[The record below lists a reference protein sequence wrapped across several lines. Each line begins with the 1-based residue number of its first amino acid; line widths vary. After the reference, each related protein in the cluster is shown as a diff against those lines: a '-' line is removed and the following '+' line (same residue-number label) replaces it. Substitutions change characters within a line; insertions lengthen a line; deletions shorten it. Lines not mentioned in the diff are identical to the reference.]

1 MRRIFR
7 CSLALSFLLLLI
19 ATDARAQNDLTIYA
33 DGLGSGW
40 ADWSW
45 CNRDLAS
52 TDTVHSGT
60 HSAKLTYTA
69 GFQGFYLRHAA
80 FDNSGYTNLV
90 FWINGGGL
98 DNRVMTVAAHLNDQ
112 PQQSVLLTSYIEGG
126 HSIPADE
133 WRKVTI
139 PLAALRV
146 QNRANFN
153 GFWIQD
159 LLGHAQPPFYVD
171 DISLEAAPT
180 PADVLVNVDANTIR
194 RRVDARLF
202 GLNAAVWDNQFN
214 TATTVSL
221 LSANGTRLLR
231 FPGGSLSDEY
241 HWRTNT
247 TLNNTFQ
254 WATNFDA
261 FASVALALNA
271 QAVITANYGT
281 GTPQEAADWV
291 QYANLTKSYGFKY
304 WEIGNEC
311 FGSWETDAR
320 QRPHDPYSYA
330 VAARDYITAMKAV
343 DPVIKIGV
351 VVMTGEESY
360 RNYTDH
366 PATNPRTGQTHNGW
380 TPVLLQTLHNLGVT
394 PDYVIYHRYDQ
405 NPGGEDDAG
414 LLQSSKSWANDAAD
428 LRQQLNDYLGAQA
441 AQVELVCTETNSV
454 SSQPGKQTTSLVN
467 GLFYADNFGQIMQT
481 EFTTRMWWDL
491 RNGQE
496 TANNNSPLLYGWRT
510 VGDYG
515 LVSGTSEPYP
525 TYYASK
531 LISLFAAEGDQVVQA
546 TSNYNLLA
554 AYSVKRTDGVLALLL
569 INKSVT
575 NALDANINLTGFAP
589 PPTATVHSYGKP
601 QDDAAHTGV
610 GPVSPDIAT
619 TMINNAAANFMF
631 SVPPYSMNVIVMGGA
646 ACSVNL
652 SPTSRDFAV
661 AGGDAQI
668 NVTVGAECNWTA
680 TTNESWIVIHTASGS
695 GSGAINYTVL
705 ENTTGQSR
713 QGQITVG
720 NRAFT
725 VTQEAAPPANCTVTA
740 TAPAGKLAGGGGT
753 AEITVSASAAGCPWQ
768 ATVNVSWVTITAGA
782 NGNGNGTIT
791 FTFAPNPESHKRKAK
806 FTVAGN
812 VFVLKQKAGG

>member
-7 CSLALSFLLLLI
+7 CSLALSFLLVLFI
-19 ATDARAQNDLTIYA
+19 GNARAQGDITIYA
-33 DGLGSGW
+33 DALGPGW

-60 HSAKLTYTA
+60 RSAKLTYTG
-69 GFQGFYLRHAA
+69 GFQGFYMRHTG
-80 FDNSGYTNLV
+80 FDNSGYTHLV
-90 FWINGGGL
+90 FWINGGNK
-98 DNRVMTVAAHLNDQ
+98 DNRAMTVAAHLNDQ
-112 PQQSVLLTSYIEGG
+112 AQPSVPLAAYIEGG
-126 HSIPADE
+126 SVAANT

-139 PLAALRV
+139 PLAALGV
-146 QNRANFN
+146 NNQANFN

-159 LLGHAQPPFYVD
+159 ASGSAQPPFYVD
-171 DISLEAAPT
+171 DITLQAAPP
-180 PADVLVNVDANTIR
+180 PAQVLINVDASVVKRT
-194 RRVDARLF
+194 VDARLF

-291 QYANLTKSYGFKY
+291 HYANITKNYSFKY

-311 FGSWETDAR
+311 FGSWETDSR
-320 QRPHDPYSYA
+320 QRPHDAYSYA

-343 DPVIKIGV
+343 DPAIKIGV
-351 VVMTGEESY
+351 VVVTGEESY
-360 RNYTDH
+360 RNYSDH
-366 PATNPRTGQTHNGW
+366 PATNLRTGQTHNGW
-380 TPVLLQTLHNLGVT
+380 TPVLLATLHSLGVT

-414 LLQSSKSWANDAAD
+414 LLQSSKSWANEAAD
-428 LRQQLNDYLGAQA
+428 LRQQLNDYLGAQSS
-441 AQVELVCTETNSV
+441 QVELVCTETNSV

-467 GLFYADNFGQIMQT
+467 GLFYADNFGQILQT

-496 TANNNSPLLYGWRT
+496 TANNNNPLLYGWRM

-531 LISLFAAEGDQVVQA
+531 LMSLFTAGGDQVVQA

-554 AYSVKRTDGVLALLL
+554 AYSVKRTDGALALLL
-569 INKSVT
+569 INKSLT
-575 NALDANINLTGFAP
+575 NALDANINLMGFAP
-589 PPTATVHSYGKP
+589 PSMATVHSYGKP

-610 GPVSPDIAT
+610 GPASPDIAT
-619 TMINNAAANFMF
+619 TMINNAGANFMF
-631 SVPPYSMNVIVMGGA
+631 SVPPYSMNVIVMGEPV
-646 ACSVNL
+646 CSVTL
-652 SPTSRDFAV
+652 SPPSRNFAV

-680 TTNESWIVIHTASGS
+680 TTSESWIVIHTASGS
-695 GSGAINYTVL
+695 GSGTVNYTAL
-705 ENTTGQSR
+705 ENTTGQPR

-725 VTQEAAPPANCTVTA
+725 VTQEAAVPANCTVTI
-740 TAPAGKLAGGGGT
+740 TPPTGKLAGGGGT
-753 AEITVSASAAGCPWQ
+753 AEIAVSASAAGCPWQ

-782 NGNGNGTIT
+782 TGNGNGTVT
-791 FTFAPNPESHKRKAK
+791 FTVAPNPESHKRKGK
-806 FTVAGN
+806 ITVAGN
-812 VFVLKQKAGG
+812 IFVLKQKPGG

>member
-1 MRRIFR
+1 MFR
-7 CSLALSFLLLLI
+7 CSLALSFLLVLFVSN
-19 ATDARAQNDLTIYA
+19 ARAQNDITIYA
-33 DGLGSGW
+33 DALGPGW

-45 CNRDLAS
+45 CSRDLAS

-60 HSAKLTYTA
+60 HSAKLTYTG
-69 GFQGFYLRHAA
+69 GFQGFYMRHAA
-80 FDNSGYTNLV
+80 FDNSGYTHLV
-90 FWINGGGL
+90 FWIHGGGL

-112 PQQSVLLTSYIEGG
+112 PQQSVLLTSYVEGH

-133 WRKVTI
+133 WSKVTI
-139 PLAALRV
+139 PLSALGV
-146 QNRANFN
+146 QNKANFN

-159 LLGHAQPPFYVD
+159 SLGSAQPPFYVD
-171 DISLEAAPT
+171 DISLQAAPP
-180 PADVLVNVDANTIR
+180 PAQILINVDAGVVKRT
-194 RRVDARLF
+194 VDARLF

-247 TLNNTFQ
+247 TLDNTFQ

-261 FASVALALNA
+261 FASVALAVNA

-281 GTPQEAADWV
+281 GTPQEAAAWV
-291 QYANLTKSYGFKY
+291 QYANITKNYGFKY

-311 FGSWETDAR
+311 FGSWETDER
-320 QRPHDPYSYA
+320 QRPHDPFSYA

-343 DPVIKIGV
+343 DPTIKIGV
-351 VVMTGEESY
+351 VVVTGEESY

-366 PATNPRTGQTHNGW
+366 PAINPRTGQTHNGW
-380 TPVLLQTLHNLGVT
+380 TPVLLATLHSFGVT

-405 NPGGEDDAG
+405 NPSGEDDAG

-428 LRQQLNDYLGAQA
+428 LRQQLNDYLGAQSS
-441 AQVELVCTETNSV
+441 QVEMVCTETNSV

-496 TANNNSPLLYGWRT
+496 TVNNNNPLLYGWRLY
-510 VGDYG
+510 GDYG

-531 LISLFAAEGDQVVQA
+531 LMALFTAEGDQVVQA

-554 AYSVKRTDGVLALLL
+554 AYAVKRTDGALALLL
-569 INKSVT
+569 INKSLT
-575 NALDANINLTGFAP
+575 NALDANINLMGFAP
-589 PPTATVHSYGKP
+589 PSAATVHSYGKP
-601 QDDAAHTGV
+601 QDDAAHFGV
-610 GPVSPDIAT
+610 GPASSDIAT
-619 TMINNAAANFMF
+619 TMINNAGANFMF
-631 SVPPYSMNVIVMGGA
+631 SAPPYSMNVIVMGGA

-652 SPTSRDFAV
+652 APASRNFAA

-668 NVTVGAECNWTA
+668 NVTVAAECNWTA
-680 TTNESWIVIHTASGS
+680 TTSESWIVIHTASGS
-695 GSGAINYTVL
+695 GSGAVAYTVL
-705 ENTTGQSR
+705 ENTTSQSR
-713 QGQITVG
+713 QGQITIG

-725 VTQEAAPPANCTVTA
+725 VTQEAAVPANCTVTI
-740 TAPAGKLAGGGGT
+740 TPPTGKLAGGGGT

-768 ATVNVSWVTITAGA
+768 ATVNASWVTITAGA
-782 NGNGNGTIT
+782 TGNGNGTVT

-806 FTVAGN
+806 FTIAGN
-812 VFVLKQKAGG
+812 IFVLKQKPGG